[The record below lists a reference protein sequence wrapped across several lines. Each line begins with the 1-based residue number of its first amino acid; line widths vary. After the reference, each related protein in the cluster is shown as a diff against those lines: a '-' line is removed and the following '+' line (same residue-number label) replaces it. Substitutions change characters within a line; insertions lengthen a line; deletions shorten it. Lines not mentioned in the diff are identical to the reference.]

1 MLRDDRAGGVEYTE
15 FFRVDFHDVT
25 VIRGVDVGNDAGA
38 FQSIG
43 KGTHAT
49 AATDAAHLGDVKVFQ
64 GLRAAHVDVHVRAQ
78 SEFR

>member
-1 MLRDDRAGGVEYTE
+1 MFRNDRAGGIEDTE

-43 KGTHAT
+43 KWTHAT
-49 AATDAAHLGDVKVFQ
+49 AATDAAHL
-64 GLRAAHVDVHVRAQ
+64 
-78 SEFR
+78 